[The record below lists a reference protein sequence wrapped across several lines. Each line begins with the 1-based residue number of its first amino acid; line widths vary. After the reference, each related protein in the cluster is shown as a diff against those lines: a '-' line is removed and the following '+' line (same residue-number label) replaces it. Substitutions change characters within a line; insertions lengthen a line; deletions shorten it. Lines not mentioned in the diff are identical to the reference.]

1 MQESRR
7 RETGRSALTDAD
19 AARERL
25 REMVR
30 SRPLV
35 AIGAAAAVGGMVGG
49 VLFSRLGRLACAAA
63 AGFVAHDLWRREGS
77 LSIDEVVRRASG
89 K

>member
-1 MQESRR
+1 ME
-7 RETGRSALTDAD
+7 REQ
-19 AARERL
+19 L

-35 AIGAAAAVGGMVGG
+35 AVGAAAAFGGVLGG
-49 VLFSRLGRLACAAA
+49 VLFSRLGRLAFAAA
-63 AGFVAHDLWRREGS
+63 AGYAAHELWKREGR
-77 LSIDEVVRRASG
+77 LSIDQVVDRASR